1 MEEKIVMKGIKSYL
15 IGKKYY
21 ETDMDKSFEYFKQ
34 CIMILNDIKE
44 NNIKVNDMISDLL
57 DETETEC
64 SKYLTMSI
72 ESTIDKPIIKKC
84 MNSSSNIT
92 SNNILFEIIKT
103 GTINKLK
110 EYKYGEIDFMIYDN
124 DGNTPLH
131 MAVNY
136 GDTSFLK
143 QAFRLGAKIDMT
155 NKTGHTIFET
165 ACLAHDPNMMNFL
178 LLYGADMKK
187 HLRFREG
194 SKFSTT
200 GNMIDTMLLEKM
212 ILTVSNNNNIK
223 YLDWISK
230 YINMGDMLDIQLQQ
244 SSINNIPSIKLTNED
259 LILKLDNM
267 ISTFSEE
274 KRNTFI
280 TILKEELEY
289 DLHFKLGCPHNMI
302 ELILYNLVPF
312 IDYNESLRYDW
323 LICLEIKFLILKIL
337 KNKVKINTKK
347 LKDELKSV
355 LYESYIKNM
364 VIPDGMIQTL
374 TIQWINKIKV

>member
-1 MEEKIVMKGIKSYL
+1 MEEKIVMKGLKSYL
-15 IGKKYY
+15 TGKKYY
-21 ETDMDKSFEYFKQ
+21 ETDIDKSFEYFKQ
-34 CIMILNDIKE
+34 CIMIINDIKE
-44 NNIKVNDMISDLL
+44 NNIKVNDELSNLL

-72 ESTIDKPIIKKC
+72 ESTIDKPISKKYI
-84 MNSSSNIT
+84 NNDN
-92 SNNILFEIIKT
+92 NNILFEIIET

-110 EYKYGEIDFMIYDN
+110 EYKYGDINFMIYN
-124 DGNTPLH
+124 IDGNTPLH

-143 QAFRLGAKIDMT
+143 RAFILGARIDIT

-178 LLYGADMKK
+178 LLYGADMRK

-200 GNMIDTMLLEKM
+200 CDMIDTMLLEKM
-212 ILTVSNNNNIK
+212 ILSVSNNNNIK
-223 YLDWISK
+223 YLDWITK
-230 YINMGDMLDIQLQQ
+230 YINMNDILDIQLQQ
-244 SSINNIPSIKLTNED
+244 SSNKLTNMN

-267 ISTFSEE
+267 LSTFSEE

-280 TILKEELEY
+280 SILKEELEY
-289 DLHFKLGCPHNMI
+289 DLHFKLGCPHNTI

-323 LICLEIKFLILKIL
+323 LISLEIKFIILRIL
-337 KNKVKINTKK
+337 KNKLKINTKK
-347 LKDELKSV
+347 LKDELKNI

-364 VIPDGMIQTL
+364 IIPDGLIQTL
-374 TIQWINKIKV
+374 TLQWINKIKV

>member
-15 IGKKYY
+15 TGKKYY

-72 ESTIDKPIIKKC
+72 ESTIEKPIIKKYS
-84 MNSSSNIT
+84 NSNI
-92 SNNILFEIIKT
+92 SNNILFEIIET

-110 EYKYGEIDFMIYDN
+110 EYKYGEVDFIIYDN
-124 DGNTPLH
+124 NGNTPLH

-143 QAFRLGAKIDMT
+143 RAFILGARIDIT
-155 NKTGHTIFET
+155 NKNGHTIFET
-165 ACLAHDPNMMNFL
+165 ACLAHDPNMMNFM
-178 LLYGADMKK
+178 LLYGADMRK

-200 GNMIDTMLLEKM
+200 CDMIDTMLLEKI
-212 ILTVSNNNNIK
+212 ILSVSDNNNIK
-223 YLDWISK
+223 YLDWITK
-230 YINMGDMLDIQLQQ
+230 YINMNDILDIQLQQ
-244 SSINNIPSIKLTNED
+244 SSIKLTNMN

-267 ISTFSEE
+267 ISAFPEE

-289 DLHFKLGCPHNMI
+289 ELHFKLGCPHNMI
-302 ELILYNLVPF
+302 ELILYNLIPF
-312 IDYNESLRYDW
+312 IDYNENLRYDW
-323 LICLEIKFLILKIL
+323 LISLEIKFLILKIL

-347 LKDELKSV
+347 LKEELKSV
-355 LYESYIKNM
+355 LYESYIKTTI
-364 VIPDGMIQTL
+364 VPDGLIQTL